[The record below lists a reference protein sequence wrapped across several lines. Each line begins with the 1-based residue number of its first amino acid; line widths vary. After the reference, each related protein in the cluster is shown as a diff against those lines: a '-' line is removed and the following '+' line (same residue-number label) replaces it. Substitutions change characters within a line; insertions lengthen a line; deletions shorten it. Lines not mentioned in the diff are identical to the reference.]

1 MDESEDEDVVVPTS
15 VYDVGKDVDYNDPCF
30 PSNIKIG
37 RHMRI
42 GQTPHVSTFSA
53 IYCQCT
59 VDGDPN
65 HIAKVYN
72 LSKLPAKPTDEQK
85 ESSYLWNLRM
95 YSFLGE
101 SGIGLPVVTAFKCNS
116 KIFYDMTSRETVTNI
131 SKGMPCFFVVMKGFS
146 ISLHDFYEGFIER
159 DLIDTFKTTFYP
171 QIATLL
177 AKKVDWMHSLKFI
190 HTEIHRK
197 DVLLHFDSKETQVLD
212 LHFIGFEDS
221 YYRGMD
227 RFGEEEDEEG
237 LEEMSENNF
246 VFTEDEDDQD
256 EKDIWI
262 LTTHHKSDEEN
273 QGRTQDE
280 EEYDPASEYHDPA
293 GDHEYYYRRY
303 YYNYDKERNNNNNN
317 NNNNNSRVSATL
329 LLSQKYTE
337 VANHAISNLVKYMVD
352 HRVNGIKVNEI
363 NFMYRDLMEV
373 HNRINAN
380 GMSELAY
387 PTTKTKKIFDTDKL
401 MKMSSTDRSNVAQSI
416 SILSM
421 MRNSQQQQQQKGNNK
436 HLFDELHKTLSSI
449 EGKRRKGEDE
459 DWGSNDNDDNNNNK
473 NSNQRKFVHPRRHLI
488 ETEYCHLLL
497 FTYSTIEDP
506 KFGGWRIPL
515 HEISNDLM
523 ADLQHTSK
531 KYYDGRTSP
540 LWSSNKVDTV
550 NDKISTRVFR
560 RILRYD
566 MKVPEMKNEYHFPY
580 EMLFDDDLRN
590 GLLSKPCHLTIVLQ
604 MHANP

>member
-1 MDESEDEDVVVPTS
+1 MASSSIVTRNSTKKTFLGPKKPDEEKKRDDHLVLPPVPMKPGHRDREEKRKPGKGEEEEDSDEDDDDNMDESEDEDVVVPTS

-421 MRNSQQQQQQKGNNK
+421 MRNSQQQQQQKGNNNTSSTNYTRHSVVSK
-436 HLFDELHKTLSSI
+436 GREGKVKMRTGGVTTMTITTITKTATNVNSFIHVATLSKQSTVT
-449 EGKRRKGEDE
+449 
-459 DWGSNDNDDNNNNK
+459 SY
-473 NSNQRKFVHPRRHLI
+473 SLLI
-488 ETEYCHLLL
+488 V
-497 FTYSTIEDP
+497 
-506 KFGGWRIPL
+506 R
-515 HEISNDLM
+515 
-523 ADLQHTSK
+523 
-531 KYYDGRTSP
+531 
-540 LWSSNKVDTV
+540 
-550 NDKISTRVFR
+550 
-560 RILRYD
+560 
-566 MKVPEMKNEYHFPY
+566 
-580 EMLFDDDLRN
+580 
-590 GLLSKPCHLTIVLQ
+590 
-604 MHANP
+604 